1 MGFLVPEDFRLEI
14 VQRLPGMTVV
24 RPLAKKYGT
33 NRDRVTFLVRRGG
46 NKRYIGNIRSAQT
59 DESPSSSAIS
69 ETNALWG
76 QIEIPVHVN
85 LANVP
90 VSKSLLEDSGL
101 DLLNEVLMPEFT
113 SQAAIKE
120 DEQFL
125 VGSGVKEPQGILNGT
140 AALGGPFNSD
150 VATQVSGNATAMT
163 FDAVVNTPYNLAG
176 QYRARNSP
184 SVGWA
189 FTSST
194 AGALAKLKSST
205 GEYLW
210 TEMYGNNAVA
220 APENLRGFK
229 VFETEAIADI
239 AANTYPIIFGDFGGY
254 RIIDRVGMSVER
266 YSDSNTA
273 ATDSVIFY
281 LRRRYGGQLAEG
293 YRIAVVKIS
302 T

>member
-1 MGFLVPEDFRLEI
+1 M
-14 VQRLPGMTVV
+14 QRLPGLTVV

-59 DESPSSSAIS
+59 DESPSSAGTS

-76 QIEIPVHVN
+76 QIEIPIHVN

-125 VGSGVKEPQGILNGT
+125 VGSGVKEPQGILNGI
-140 AALGGPFNSD
+140 AANGAPFNSD
-150 VATQVSGNATAMT
+150 VAIQASGNATAIT
-163 FDAVVNTPYNLAG
+163 FDAFVNTPYNLAG
-176 QYRARNSP
+176 QYRMRNSP

-189 FTSST
+189 FTSTT
-194 AGALAKLKSST
+194 AGALAKLKAGN

-220 APENLRGFK
+220 APETLRGFK
-229 VFETEAIADI
+229 VFETEAVAEI
-239 AANTYPIIFGDFGGY
+239 AANTYPVIFGDFGGY
-254 RIIDRVGMSVER
+254 RIVDRVGMSVER

-293 YRIAVVKIS
+293 YRIAVMKIS

>member
-1 MGFLVPEDFRLEI
+1 
-14 VQRLPGMTVV
+14 MTVV

-125 VGSGVKEPQGILNGT
+125 VGSGVKEPQGILNGI
-140 AALGGPFNSD
+140 AANGAPFNSD

-189 FTSST
+189 FTSTT